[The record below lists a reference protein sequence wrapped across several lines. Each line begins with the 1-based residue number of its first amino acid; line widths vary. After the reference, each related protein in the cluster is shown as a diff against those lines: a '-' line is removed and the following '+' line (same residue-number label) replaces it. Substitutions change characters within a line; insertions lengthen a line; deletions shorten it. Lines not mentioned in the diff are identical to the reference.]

1 MINVR
6 QAIQQSKRWSIKDL
20 TKSQCQT
27 TANVMEDGDQSR
39 ALIQRL
45 CRLSALKAPEQGSS
59 NEQEPLQA
67 FTSMKQFMEYS
78 KQLDTDQVEPLIN
91 ITHEFEKIHD
101 TFRKVGLADES
112 RGWLADGQSNLIKL
126 ALRLQDDRYH
136 VVNK

>member
-20 TKSQCQT
+20 TKSQCKAT
-27 TANVMEDGDQSR
+27 TNVMEDVGVSR

-45 CRLSALKAPEQGSS
+45 CRLSALKTPEQGSS
-59 NEQEPLQA
+59 NEQELLQA

-78 KQLDTDQVEPLIN
+78 KQLDTDQVAPLIN

-112 RGWLADGQSNLIKL
+112 PGRQADGHSNLIQL
-126 ALRLQDDRYH
+126 ASRLQDDRYH